1 MTGYI
6 DPSQLLAAL
15 IGLNYQ
21 EALYKCVRHE
31 YAARVASQDGT
42 AFILTRD
49 YKRQRVNLHLAAGLV
64 SKAEI
69 G

>member
-6 DPSQLLAAL
+6 APSLLLPAL

-21 EALYKCVRHE
+21 EALFKCARHE
-31 YAARVASQDGT
+31 YTVRLASQD
-42 AFILTRD
+42 AEPFILTRD
-49 YKRQRVNLHLAAGLV
+49 YKKQRVNLHLTAGLV